1 VKALLMLAVLLAAV
15 WLWRHRGSQTA
26 ANPSVKTQTRV
37 PQEMLRCHQCG
48 THFPGTEA
56 VTGQH
61 GSYCCAE
68 HLRLS
73 EP

>member
-1 VKALLMLAVLLAAV
+1 MKALLLLAVLLAGV
-15 WLWRHRGSQTA
+15 WLWRQRGVA
-26 ANPSVKTQTRV
+26 ANTTR
-37 PQEMLRCHQCG
+37 PTKMPLQQDMLRCHQCG
-48 THFPGTEA
+48 MHIPSSEA
-56 VTGQH
+56 VTGQL

>member
-15 WLWRHRGSQTA
+15 WLWRQRSSQTA
-26 ANPSVKTQTRV
+26 VNPPPQAKTPV
-37 PQEMLRCHQCG
+37 PQDMLRCRQCG
-48 THFPGTEA
+48 MHIPGTEA
-56 VTGQH
+56 ITGRQ

-68 HLRLS
+68 HLRQS

>member
-1 VKALLMLAVLLAAV
+1 VKALLMLAVLLAGI
-15 WLWRHRGSQTA
+15 WLWRQRGAQAKPPRPT
-26 ANPSVKTQTRV
+26 KTPIQ
-37 PQEMLRCHQCG
+37 QDMLRCHQCG
-48 THFPGTEA
+48 MHIPSSEA
-56 VTGQH
+56 IEGQL